1 MNIPADLRYTKEH
14 EWVKLEG
21 TTAIIGVTDF
31 AQSNLTDI
39 TFFEF
44 PEIGREVNQMEEIG
58 VIETSKAVSDIFSP
72 VSGKV
77 VAVNDALDD
86 NPETVNSDP
95 YGDGWLVKIE
105 VKDASEFEAL
115 LSADAY
121 KELID

>member
-1 MNIPADLRYTKEH
+1 MNIPADLKYTKEH

-31 AQSNLTDI
+31 AQSNLSDI

-77 VAVNDALDD
+77 IEVNDALDD

-95 YGDGWLVKIE
+95 YGAGWLVKIE
-105 VKDASEFEAL
+105 VKDASEIEAL

-121 KELID
+121 KKLID